1 MNHVHIS
8 ELDQEGAPV
17 FSFAKVQR
25 ETPWFA
31 FDYWALTPREMRSV
45 EGMGITCEQG
55 YVFAGGPVEL
65 TVRQQR
71 VESGEGAGF
80 IVEPTGCDHV
90 LKNLTDT
97 FVHVL
102 RVRVAMG
109 GWRPGIG
116 PVQVLRRRVARDVAS
131 RAQQHLWGVEIEAT
145 PDVVPKA
152 GTFDAH
158 KLTWRDAIHGGCGQI
173 ATRHVLSP
181 DDFYSDWTFL
191 DHAILGAG
199 GSVGYHYHD
208 FLEESFVVLRGRGLM
223 TIADETFAVRP
234 GSVTWQG
241 VRQGHGMYNPGPENL
256 EFVRIAVKQADKEYT
271 TIDLHDDLSARRPG

>member
-1 MNHVHIS
+1 MNHIRLD
-8 ELDQEGAPV
+8 ELEPEGAPV
-17 FSFAKVQR
+17 FKGLKPM
-25 ETPWFA
+25 TPWSA
-31 FDYWALTPREMRSV
+31 FDYWVLAPEELFPVAGT
-45 EGMGITCEQG
+45 GTACEQG
-55 YVFAGGPVEL
+55 YVFMDGPVEL

-90 LKNLTDT
+90 LKNLTDML
-97 FVHVL
+97 VHVL

-116 PVQVLRRRVARDVAS
+116 PVQVLRRRVAMDVDS
-131 RAQQHLWGVEIEAT
+131 QAQQHLWGLEIEAT
-145 PDVVPKA
+145 PDVLPKA
-152 GTFDAH
+152 GAFDAQA
-158 KLTWRDAIHGGCGQI
+158 LTWRDTIHGGCGQI

-208 FLEESFVVLRGRGLM
+208 FLEESFAVLRGRGLM

-241 VRQGHGMYNPGPENL
+241 IGQGHGMYNPGPEKL

-271 TIDLHDDLSARRPG
+271 TIDLHDDLSARRPR